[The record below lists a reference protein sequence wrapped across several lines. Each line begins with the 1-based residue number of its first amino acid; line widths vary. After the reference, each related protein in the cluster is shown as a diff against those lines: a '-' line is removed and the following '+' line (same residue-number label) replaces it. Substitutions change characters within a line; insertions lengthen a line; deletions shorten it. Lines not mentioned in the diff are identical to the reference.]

1 MPVELNTQSQFA
13 AFADEV
19 ARELGTHCRT
29 APDYDHIL
37 SRLIIDDEGRGL
49 SLRQYDGA
57 QPTRLKVSAAVQDG
71 SRVRIGV
78 TATSARHVAREIAR
92 RLYPMHAQAS
102 QRAAELTALKMAEV
116 RDRRAVSDAVAGA
129 LPGARVEEN
138 ERTTRVVW
146 QRPAAPGGAAD
157 PVQHDS
163 VCVYVGASG
172 ERVSADVSGRP
183 HAIVAMLAALAEQ

>member
-1 MPVELNTQSQFA
+1 MPLELNTQSQFA

-29 APDYDHIL
+29 APDYDHML

-78 TATSARHVAREIAR
+78 TAISARHVAQEITR
-92 RLYPMHAQAS
+92 RLYPLHAQAAR
-102 QRAAELTALKMAEV
+102 RAAELTGRDDSEAH
-116 RDRRAVSDAVAGA
+116 DRRTVTEAVAA
-129 LPGARVEEN
+129 TLPGAHVEEN
-138 ERTTRVVW
+138 YRVTKVTW
-146 QRPAAPGGAAD
+146 QRPHPSDGHGPD
-157 PVQHDS
+157 QRDT
-163 VCVYVGASG
+163 VCVGIGPSG
-172 ERVSADVSGRP
+172 ESVSVEVSGTPER
-183 HAIVAMLAALAEQ
+183 IVAMLAAFVAH